1 MDEKPKRTLIN
12 NNCVSLNLIKISHT
26 KTFKTR
32 KFVALKSYS
41 MFRKISIA
49 AAALLSVITIDAQKN
64 KNNQVDRPKLVVG
77 LVIDQMRWDYLYR
90 YYSKY
95 GNDGFKR
102 LLNKG
107 YSLNNVHIPY
117 VPTVTAL
124 GHTSIYTGSVPAI
137 HGIAGNDWTDKETG
151 KNVYCTTDENVQPV
165 GTTNVKVGS
174 HSPKNLWSTTVTDEL
189 RLATNFQGKVVGVSL
204 KDRASILPAGHTPN
218 GAYWFDDSTGDFIT
232 STWYMNDLPQWVKS
246 FNSQNLPDQLV
257 ANGWNT
263 LLPID
268 QYTESSPDNSP
279 WEGLL
284 GSSKTPVFP
293 YNNLAEDYKTK
304 KDNIRYTPFGNTL
317 TLKLAEASVE
327 GENLGADEVT
337 DILAINLA
345 STDYAGHKFGPNS
358 IEVEDV
364 YLRLDQ
370 DLAQFFKYLDGK
382 VGKNQYT
389 VFVSADHGGA
399 HSVGFL
405 KEHKINTG
413 FFGEGMEKSL
423 NEKLKSKFGVDKL
436 INGVDNYQI
445 YFDRKLMADNNL
457 ELEDIKE
464 FAIHELEK
472 DPTVLYAVSTT
483 EVQEA
488 TIPEPIKQ
496 RIINGINRQRSGDIQ
511 LISHDSMLP
520 PYSKTGT
527 THSVWNSYD
536 AHIPLIFMGWG
547 IKHGESNKQYHMTD
561 IAPTVSALLHI
572 QFPSG
577 NVGNPITEVIGR

>member
-1 MDEKPKRTLIN
+1 MLRN
-12 NNCVSLNLIKISHT
+12 IS
-26 KTFKTR
+26 
-32 KFVALKSYS
+32 FVALT
-41 MFRKISIA
+41 FV
-49 AAALLSVITIDAQKN
+49 SVITINAQKN
-64 KNNQVDRPKLVVG
+64 KNTQLERPKLVVG
-77 LVIDQMRWDYLYR
+77 LVVDQMRWDYLYR
-90 YYSKY
+90 YYNKF

-102 LLNKG
+102 LLNTG
-107 YSLNNVHIPY
+107 YSLNNVHINY

-165 GTTNVKVGS
+165 GTTNKKVGS

-189 RLATNFQGKVVGVSL
+189 RLATNFQGKVIGVSL

-218 GAYWFDDSTGDFIT
+218 GAFWFDDSTGNFIT
-232 STWYMNDLPQWVKS
+232 STWYMNDLPQWVKN
-246 FNSQNLPDQLV
+246 FNSQNLPDKLV

-263 LLPID
+263 LLPIN
-268 QYTESSPDNSP
+268 QYTESSPDNSS

-284 GSSKTPVFP
+284 GSAKTPTFP
-293 YNNLAEDYKTK
+293 YNNLAADYNSR

-327 GENLGADEVT
+327 GEKLGGDNIT
-337 DILAINLA
+337 DFLAVNLA

-364 YLRLDQ
+364 YLRLDK
-370 DLAQFFKYLDGK
+370 DLAEFFNYLDSK
-382 VGKNQYT
+382 VGKGQYT
-389 VFVSADHGGA
+389 VFLSADHGGA

-405 KEHKINTG
+405 KEHKITTG
-413 FFGEGMEKSL
+413 FFGEGMEQAIGQ
-423 NEKLKSKFGVDKL
+423 KLKEKFGVDKL
-436 INGVDNYQI
+436 INGVDNYQV
-445 YFDRKLMADNNL
+445 YFDRKLLKEHNL
-457 ELEDIKE
+457 DLEDVVE
-464 FAIHELEK
+464 FTARELEK
-472 DPTVLYAVSTT
+472 DPTVLYAVPVTK
-483 EVQEA
+483 VQEA

-520 PYSKTGT
+520 PYAKTGT

-536 AHIPLIFMGWG
+536 SHVPLLFMGWG
-547 IKHGESNKQYHMTD
+547 INQGESNKPYNMTD
-561 IAPTVSALLHI
+561 IAPTVSALLKI

-577 NVGNPITEVIGR
+577 SIGNPIDEAIAK

>member
-1 MDEKPKRTLIN
+1 
-12 NNCVSLNLIKISHT
+12 
-26 KTFKTR
+26 
-32 KFVALKSYS
+32 
-41 MFRKISIA
+41 
-49 AAALLSVITIDAQKN
+49 
-64 KNNQVDRPKLVVG
+64 
-77 LVIDQMRWDYLYR
+77 
-90 YYSKY
+90 
-95 GNDGFKR
+95 
-102 LLNKG
+102 
-107 YSLNNVHIPY
+107 
-117 VPTVTAL
+117 
-124 GHTSIYTGSVPAI
+124 
-137 HGIAGNDWTDKETG
+137 
-151 KNVYCTTDENVQPV
+151 
-165 GTTNVKVGS
+165 
-174 HSPKNLWSTTVTDEL
+174 
-189 RLATNFQGKVVGVSL
+189 
-204 KDRASILPAGHTPN
+204 
-218 GAYWFDDSTGDFIT
+218 
-232 STWYMNDLPQWVKS
+232 
-246 FNSQNLPDQLV
+246 
-257 ANGWNT
+257 
-263 LLPID
+263 
-268 QYTESSPDNSP
+268 
-279 WEGLL
+279 
-284 GSSKTPVFP
+284 
-293 YNNLAEDYKTK
+293 
-304 KDNIRYTPFGNTL
+304 
-317 TLKLAEASVE
+317 VE
-327 GENLGADEVT
+327 GENLGADDVT

-370 DLAQFFKYLDGK
+370 DLAKFFKYLDGK

-445 YFDRKLMADNNL
+445 YFDRKLMADNKL

-547 IKHGESNKQYHMTD
+547 IKHGESNKQYDMTD

-577 NVGNPITEVIGR
+577 NVGNPITEVLGK

>member
-1 MDEKPKRTLIN
+1 MLK
-12 NNCVSLNLIKISHT
+12 
-26 KTFKTR
+26 
-32 KFVALKSYS
+32 KFTIATVA
-41 MFRKISIA
+41 F
-49 AAALLSVITIDAQKN
+49 LSVITLNAQKK
-64 KNNQVDRPKLVVG
+64 KNTELERPKLVVG
-77 LVIDQMRWDYLYR
+77 LVVDQMRWDYLYR
-90 YYSKY
+90 YYNKF

-102 LLNKG
+102 LLNTG

-151 KNVYCTTDENVQPV
+151 KNVYCTTDESVKPV

-189 RLATNFQGKVVGVSL
+189 RLATNFQGKVIGVSL
-204 KDRASILPAGHTPN
+204 KDRASILPAGHTPT
-218 GAYWFDDSTGDFIT
+218 GAFWFDDSSGNFIT
-232 STWYMNDLPQWVKS
+232 STYYMNDLPEWIKS
-246 FNSQNLPDQLV
+246 FNSQNLPDKLV

-263 LLPID
+263 LLPIN
-268 QYTESSPDNSP
+268 QYTESSPDNSD

-284 GSSKTPVFP
+284 GSAKTPTFP
-293 YNNLAEDYKTK
+293 YTNLPADYQSR

-327 GENLGADEVT
+327 GEKLGSDNIT

-370 DLAQFFKYLDGK
+370 DLAEFFKYLDNK
-382 VGKNQYT
+382 VGKGQYT
-389 VFVSADHGGA
+389 VFLSADHGGA

-405 KEHKINTG
+405 QEHKIATG
-413 FFGEGMEKSL
+413 FFGEGMEK
-423 NEKLKSKFGVDKL
+423 NMTAKLKEKFGVDKL

-445 YFDRKLMADNNL
+445 YFDRKLIADNKLDL
-457 ELEDIKE
+457 EAIKA
-464 FAIHELEK
+464 FAISELEK

-483 EVQEA
+483 KIQET

-496 RIINGINRQRSGDIQ
+496 RIINGINRERSGDIQ

-520 PYSKTGT
+520 TYAKKGT

-547 IKHGESNKQYHMTD
+547 INQGESNKPYFMTD

>member
-1 MDEKPKRTLIN
+1 
-12 NNCVSLNLIKISHT
+12 
-26 KTFKTR
+26 
-32 KFVALKSYS
+32 

-49 AAALLSVITIDAQKN
+49 AAALLSVITINAQKN

-107 YSLNNVHIPY
+107 YSLNNIHIPY

-232 STWYMNDLPQWVKS
+232 STWYMNDLPQWVKN

-263 LLPID
+263 LLPIN

-293 YNNLAEDYKTK
+293 YSNLAEDYKTK

-405 KEHKINTG
+405 KEYKINTG

-423 NEKLKSKFGVDKL
+423 NEKLKAKFGVDKL

-445 YFDRKLMADNNL
+445 YFDRKLMADNKL

-577 NVGNPITEVIGR
+577 NVGNPITEVLGK

>member
-1 MDEKPKRTLIN
+1 MLRN
-12 NNCVSLNLIKISHT
+12 
-26 KTFKTR
+26 
-32 KFVALKSYS
+32 
-41 MFRKISIA
+41 ISIA
-49 AAALLSVITIDAQKN
+49 SAVILSISAISAQKI
-64 KNNQVDRPKLVVG
+64 KNSRLERPKLVVG
-77 LVIDQMRWDYLYR
+77 LVVDQMRWDYLYR
-90 YYSKY
+90 YYNKY

-102 LLNKG
+102 LLNTG

-124 GHTSIYTGSVPAI
+124 GHTCIYTGSVPAI

-151 KNVYCTTDENVQPV
+151 KNVYCTTDESVKPV

-174 HSPKNLWSTTVTDEL
+174 HSPKNLWSTTISDEL
-189 RLATNFQGKVVGVSL
+189 RMATNFQGKVIGVSL

-218 GAYWFDDSTGDFIT
+218 GAFWFDDSTGDFIT
-232 STWYMNDLPQWVKS
+232 SSWYMNDLPQWVKA
-246 FNSQNLPDQLV
+246 FNARKMPEKLV
-257 ANGWNT
+257 ENGWNT

-268 QYTESSPDNSP
+268 QYTESSPDNSA

-284 GSSKTPVFP
+284 GSAKTPVFP
-293 YNNLAEDYKTK
+293 YSNLAADYKDR

-317 TLKLAEASVE
+317 TLKLAEAAVE
-327 GENLGADEVT
+327 GEKLGSD
-337 DILAINLA
+337 DIVDMLAVNLA

-370 DLAQFFKYLDGK
+370 DLAQFFNYLDSK
-382 VGKNQYT
+382 VGKGQYT
-389 VFVSADHGGA
+389 VFLSADHGGA

-405 KEHKINTG
+405 QEHKITTG
-413 FFGEGMEKSL
+413 FFGDGMEKNM
-423 NEKLKSKFGVDKL
+423 NEKLKEKFGVDKL
-436 INGVDNYQI
+436 INAIDNYQI
-445 YFDRKLMADNNL
+445 YFDRKLL
-457 ELEDIKE
+457 KE
-464 FAIHELEK
+464 HKLDLDEVK
-472 DPTVLYAVSTT
+472 DFTVEEIENDPNDLYAVSVTK
-483 EVQEA
+483 VQQS

-547 IKHGESNKQYHMTD
+547 IQHGESNQAYFMTD
-561 IAPTVSALLHI
+561 IAPTVSSLLKI

-577 NVGNPITEVIGR
+577 NIGNPITEVIGK

>member
-1 MDEKPKRTLIN
+1 
-12 NNCVSLNLIKISHT
+12 
-26 KTFKTR
+26 
-32 KFVALKSYS
+32 

-49 AAALLSVITIDAQKN
+49 AAALLSVTTINAQKN

-95 GNDGFKR
+95 ENDGFKR

-151 KNVYCTTDENVQPV
+151 KNVYCTTDESVQPV

-232 STWYMNDLPQWVKS
+232 STYYMNDLPQWVKS

-263 LLPID
+263 LLPIN

-293 YNNLAEDYKTK
+293 YSNLAEDYKTK

-327 GENLGADEVT
+327 GENLGADDIT

-423 NEKLKSKFGVDKL
+423 NEKLKAKFGVDKL

-445 YFDRKLMADNNL
+445 YFDRKLMTDNKL

-577 NVGNPITEVIGR
+577 NVGNPITEVLGK

>member
-1 MDEKPKRTLIN
+1 ML
-12 NNCVSLNLIKISHT
+12 
-26 KTFKTR
+26 
-32 KFVALKSYS
+32 
-41 MFRKISIA
+41 RKISIA
-49 AAALLSVITIDAQKN
+49 TAVILSVTAINAQKI
-64 KNNQVDRPKLVVG
+64 KNSRLERPKLVVG
-77 LVIDQMRWDYLYR
+77 LVVDQMRWDYLYR
-90 YYSKY
+90 YYNKY

-102 LLNKG
+102 LLNTG

-124 GHTSIYTGSVPAI
+124 GHACIYTGSVPAI

-151 KNVYCTTDENVQPV
+151 KNVYCTTDDSVKPV
-165 GTTNVKVGS
+165 GTTNAKVGS
-174 HSPKNLWSTTVTDEL
+174 HSPKNLWSTTISDEL
-189 RLATNFQGKVVGVSL
+189 RMATNFQGKVIGVSL

-218 GAYWFDDSTGDFIT
+218 GAFWFDDSTGDFIT
-232 STWYMNDLPQWVKS
+232 SSWYMNDLPQWIKA
-246 FNSQNLPDQLV
+246 FNAQKMPEKLV

-268 QYTESSPDNSP
+268 QYTESSPDNSA

-284 GSSKTPVFP
+284 GSAKTPVFP
-293 YNNLAEDYKTK
+293 YSNLAADYKNK

-317 TLKLAEASVE
+317 TLKLAEAAIE
-327 GENLGADEVT
+327 GEKLGSDDVV
-337 DILAINLA
+337 DMLAVNLA

-370 DLAQFFKYLDGK
+370 DLAQFFNYLDSK
-382 VGKNQYT
+382 VGKGQYT
-389 VFVSADHGGA
+389 VFLSADHGGA

-405 KEHKINTG
+405 QEHKINTG
-413 FFGEGMEKSL
+413 FFGDGMEK
-423 NEKLKSKFGVDKL
+423 NMNDKLKEKFGVDKL
-436 INGVDNYQI
+436 INAIDNYQI
-445 YFDRKLMADNNL
+445 YFDRKLL
-457 ELEDIKE
+457 KE
-464 FAIHELEK
+464 HKLDLDAVRDFTVEEIEN
-472 DPTVLYAVSTT
+472 DPNDLYAVSVTK
-483 EVQEA
+483 VQQS

-536 AHIPLIFMGWG
+536 SHIPLIFMGWG
-547 IKHGESNKQYHMTD
+547 IQHGESNKAYFMTD
-561 IAPTVSALLHI
+561 IAPTVSSLLKI

-577 NVGNPITEVIGR
+577 NIGNPITEVIGK

>member
-1 MDEKPKRTLIN
+1 ML
-12 NNCVSLNLIKISHT
+12 
-26 KTFKTR
+26 
-32 KFVALKSYS
+32 
-41 MFRKISIA
+41 RKISIA
-49 AAALLSVITIDAQKN
+49 AVTFLSVFTINAQKN
-64 KNNQVDRPKLVVG
+64 RNSQLERPKLVVG
-77 LVIDQMRWDYLYR
+77 LVVDQMRWDYLYR
-90 YYSKY
+90 FYGKY

-102 LLNKG
+102 LLNTG
-107 YSLNNVHIPY
+107 YSLNNVNIPY

-124 GHTSIYTGSVPAI
+124 GHACIYTGSVPAI

-151 KNVYCTTDENVQPV
+151 QNVYCTTDENVKPV

-174 HSPKNLWSTTVTDEL
+174 HSPKNLWSTTISDEL
-189 RLATNFQGKVVGVSL
+189 RLATNFQGKVIGVSL

-218 GAYWFDDSTGDFIT
+218 GAYWFDDSSGDFIT
-232 STWYMNDLPQWVKS
+232 STWYMNDLPQWLKA
-246 FNSQNLPDQLV
+246 FNSQNLADKLV

-263 LLPID
+263 LLPIN
-268 QYTESSPDNSP
+268 QYTESSPDNSS

-284 GSSKTPVFP
+284 GSAKTPTFP
-293 YNNLAEDYKTK
+293 YSNLAADYQAR

-327 GENLGADEVT
+327 GEKLGSDDIT
-337 DILAINLA
+337 DMLAVNLA

-370 DLAQFFKYLDGK
+370 DLAQFFSYLDSK
-382 VGKNQYT
+382 VGKGQYT
-389 VFVSADHGGA
+389 VFLSADHGGA

-405 KEHKINTG
+405 QEHKIATG
-413 FFGEGMEKSL
+413 FFGDGMEKSV
-423 NEKLKSKFGVDKL
+423 NQKLKDKFGVDKL
-436 INGVDNYQI
+436 INAVDNYQV
-445 YFDRKLMADNNL
+445 YFDRKLLKENKI
-457 ELEDIKE
+457 ELEDVKDFTIK
-464 FAIHELEK
+464 ELEK
-472 DPTVLYAVSTT
+472 DPTVLYAVSVT

-496 RIINGINRQRSGDIQ
+496 RIINGINRERSGDIQ

-520 PYSKTGT
+520 TYAKTGT

-536 AHIPLIFMGWG
+536 SHIPLIFMGWG
-547 IKHGESNKQYHMTD
+547 IQRGESNKPYNMTD
-561 IAPTVSALLHI
+561 IAPTLSALLKI

-577 NVGNPITEVIGR
+577 NVGNPITEAIGK

>member
-1 MDEKPKRTLIN
+1 
-12 NNCVSLNLIKISHT
+12 
-26 KTFKTR
+26 
-32 KFVALKSYS
+32 

-49 AAALLSVITIDAQKN
+49 AAALLSVITINAQKN
-64 KNNQVDRPKLVVG
+64 KNKQVDRPKLVVG

-151 KNVYCTTDENVQPV
+151 KNVYCTTDENVKPV
-165 GTTNVKVGS
+165 GTANVKVGS

-189 RLATNFQGKVVGVSL
+189 RLATNFKGKVVGVSL

-263 LLPID
+263 LLPIN
-268 QYTESSPDNSP
+268 QYTESTPDNSP

-284 GSSKTPVFP
+284 GTSKTPVFP
-293 YNNLAEDYKTK
+293 YNNLAEDYKIK

-327 GENLGADEVT
+327 GENLGEDEIT

-370 DLAQFFKYLDGK
+370 DLAKFFKYLDGK

-423 NEKLKSKFGVDKL
+423 NEKLKAKFGVDKL

-445 YFDRKLMADNNL
+445 YFDRKLIEDNKL
-457 ELEDIKE
+457 ELEDIKD
-464 FAIHELEK
+464 FAIRELEK

-483 EVQEA
+483 EVQKA

-547 IKHGESNKQYHMTD
+547 IKHGESNKEYHMTD

-577 NVGNPITEVIGR
+577 NVGNPITEVLGK

>member
-1 MDEKPKRTLIN
+1 
-12 NNCVSLNLIKISHT
+12 
-26 KTFKTR
+26 
-32 KFVALKSYS
+32 

-49 AAALLSVITIDAQKN
+49 AAALLSVITINAQKN

-232 STWYMNDLPQWVKS
+232 STYYMNDLPQWVKS

-293 YNNLAEDYKTK
+293 YSNLAEDYKTK

-423 NEKLKSKFGVDKL
+423 NEKLKAKFGVDKL

-445 YFDRKLMADNNL
+445 YFDRKLMADNDL

-464 FAIHELEK
+464 YAIHELEK

>member
-1 MDEKPKRTLIN
+1 ML
-12 NNCVSLNLIKISHT
+12 
-26 KTFKTR
+26 
-32 KFVALKSYS
+32 
-41 MFRKISIA
+41 RKISIA
-49 AAALLSVITIDAQKN
+49 TAVILSVTAINAQKI
-64 KNNQVDRPKLVVG
+64 KNSRLERPKLVVG
-77 LVIDQMRWDYLYR
+77 LVVDQMRWDYLYR
-90 YYSKY
+90 YYNKY

-102 LLNKG
+102 LLNTG

-124 GHTSIYTGSVPAI
+124 GHACIYTGSVPAI

-151 KNVYCTTDENVQPV
+151 KNVYCTTDDSVKPV
-165 GTTNVKVGS
+165 GTTNAKVGS
-174 HSPKNLWSTTVTDEL
+174 HSPKNLWSTTISDEL
-189 RLATNFQGKVVGVSL
+189 RMATNFQGKVIGVSL

-218 GAYWFDDSTGDFIT
+218 GAFWFDDSTGDFIT
-232 STWYMNDLPQWVKS
+232 SSWYMNDLPQWIKA
-246 FNSQNLPDQLV
+246 FNAQKMPEKLV

-268 QYTESSPDNSP
+268 QYTESSPDNSA

-284 GSSKTPVFP
+284 GSAKTPVFP
-293 YNNLAEDYKTK
+293 YSNLAADYKNK

-317 TLKLAEASVE
+317 TLKLAEAAIE
-327 GENLGADEVT
+327 GEKLGSDDVV
-337 DILAINLA
+337 DMLAVNLA

-370 DLAQFFKYLDGK
+370 DLAQFFNYLDSK
-382 VGKNQYT
+382 VGKGQYT
-389 VFVSADHGGA
+389 VFLSADHGGA

-405 KEHKINTG
+405 QEHKITTG
-413 FFGEGMEKSL
+413 FFGDGMEK
-423 NEKLKSKFGVDKL
+423 NMNDKLKEKFGVDKL
-436 INGVDNYQI
+436 INAIDNYQI
-445 YFDRKLMADNNL
+445 YFDRKLL
-457 ELEDIKE
+457 KE
-464 FAIHELEK
+464 HKLDLDAVRDFTVEEIEN
-472 DPTVLYAVSTT
+472 DPNDLYAVSVTK
-483 EVQEA
+483 VQQS

-536 AHIPLIFMGWG
+536 SHIPLIFMGWG
-547 IKHGESNKQYHMTD
+547 IQHGESNKAYFMTD
-561 IAPTVSALLHI
+561 IAPTVSSLLKI

-577 NVGNPITEVIGR
+577 NIGNPITEVIGK

>member
-1 MDEKPKRTLIN
+1 
-12 NNCVSLNLIKISHT
+12 
-26 KTFKTR
+26 
-32 KFVALKSYS
+32 
-41 MFRKISIA
+41 MFRKISV
-49 AAALLSVITIDAQKN
+49 AAALGLSVITINAQKN
-64 KNNQVDRPKLVVG
+64 KNPQLERPKLVVG
-77 LVIDQMRWDYLYR
+77 LVVDQMRWDYLYR
-90 YYSKY
+90 FYNKY
-95 GNDGFKR
+95 GNNGFKR
-102 LLNKG
+102 LLNTG

-124 GHTSIYTGSVPAI
+124 GHTCIYTGSVPAI

-165 GTTNVKVGS
+165 GTTNMKVGS

-189 RLATNFQGKVVGVSL
+189 RLATNFQGKVIGVSL

-218 GAYWFDDSTGDFIT
+218 GAFWFDDSSGNFIT
-232 STWYMNDLPQWVKS
+232 STWYMNDLPQWIKT
-246 FNSQNLPDQLV
+246 FNAQNLPEKLV

-263 LLPID
+263 LLPIS
-268 QYTESSPDNSP
+268 QYTESAPDNSS

-284 GSSKTPVFP
+284 GSAKTPTFP
-293 YNNLAEDYKTK
+293 YSNLAADYQAK

-317 TLKLAEASVE
+317 TLKLAEAAIE
-327 GENLGADEVT
+327 GEKLGGDEVV
-337 DILAINLA
+337 DMLAINLA

-370 DLAQFFKYLDGK
+370 DLAQFFNYLDSK
-382 VGKNQYT
+382 VGKGQYT
-389 VFVSADHGGA
+389 VFLSADHGGA

-405 KEHKINTG
+405 QEHKITTG
-413 FFGEGMEKSL
+413 FFGDGMGK
-423 NEKLKSKFGVDKL
+423 NVNQKLKEKFGVDKL
-436 INGVDNYQI
+436 INAVDNYQI
-445 YFDRKLMADNNL
+445 YFDRKLLKDNNIK
-457 ELEDIKE
+457 LEDVVDFTVKE
-464 FAIHELEK
+464 IEN
-472 DPTVLYAVSTT
+472 DPSDLYAVAVTKVS
-483 EVQEA
+483 EA

-496 RIINGINRQRSGDIQ
+496 RVINGINRQRSGDIQ

-536 AHIPLIFMGWG
+536 SHIPLIFMGWG
-547 IKHGESNKQYHMTD
+547 IQHGESSKPYFMTD
-561 IAPTVSALLHI
+561 IAPTVSSLLKI

-577 NVGNPITEVIGR
+577 NVGNPISEAIGK